1 MKKTEI
7 DVISGRITEVEL
19 SAEEIAAIAATAADA
34 AWASLKAR
42 AMAALNDSDTTVMR
56 CYESGIALPDE
67 WVKYRKALRAIVSAS
82 SGDGSQSLPARPD
95 YPAGT

>member
-1 MKKTEI
+1 MKRTEI
-7 DVISGRITEVEL
+7 NVITGLVTETEL

-42 AMAALNDSDTTVMR
+42 AMAALNESDTTVMR

-67 WVKYRKALRAIVSAS
+67 WSPGIAGYRFGIFW
-82 SGDGSQSLPARPD
+82 
-95 YPAGT
+95 